1 MGQVGSYAQFR
12 APGSAAVSITRGRIV
27 EVGDDY
33 EFAASGPAAA
43 ILVLDGDDLVAAGS
57 GTEAAQLLAV
67 GKNIILMEV

>member
-33 EFAASGPAAA
+33 EFATTGTAAA
-43 ILVLDGDDLVAAGS
+43 ILVLSVDTLEASTS
-57 GTEAAQLLAV
+57 GTEAAQLVAA
-67 GKNIILMEV
+67 GDNILFMEV

>member
-43 ILVLDGDDLVAAGS
+43 ILVLDGDDLVAAES
-57 GTEAAQLLAV
+57 GEEAAQLVAA
-67 GKNIILMEV
+67 GDNILMMAV